1 MLERILE
8 KLGVNSLDEI
18 IKKNNAL
25 NKKYKGYEI
34 EVSNPFSVLN
44 IDELNFLSDYA
55 QKNNIRL

>member
-25 NKKYKGYEI
+25 NK
-34 EVSNPFSVLN
+34 N
-44 IDELNFLSDYA
+44 I
-55 QKNNIRL
+55 KVMRLRLVTLFQY

>member
-25 NKKYKGYEI
+25 NKNIK
-34 EVSNPFSVLN
+34 VMRLRLVTLFST
-44 IDELNFLSDYA
+44 EY
-55 QKNNIRL
+55 